1 MWTHSHIRP
10 PTQQHTWHLSFV
22 VAALEVSD
30 SVVLL
35 AAGPVSLRNAIS
47 CRQQDWSA
55 SAVWLWRT
63 RPEPRPLWLENAR
76 MIWRRTAPAKCATES
91 AICPWWVWMSPSV
104 FADLQ
109 GDDFGNWLL
118 PCVDHSNNN
127 KSSYKVQNL
136 VLGDYSKCL
145 PPHPHHTTHARTHAR
160 MHARTHA
167 HTHRH
172 PHTQA
177 PAHTSILTIPS
188 LKQAASRGLD
198 EDSSTEWKMETE

>member
-1 MWTHSHIRP
+1 MLDT
-10 PTQQHTWHLSFV
+10 
-22 VAALEVSD
+22 
-30 SVVLL
+30 VVLL
-35 AAGPVSLRNAIS
+35 VAGPVSLRNAIS

-63 RPEPRPLWLENAR
+63 HPEPRPLWLENAR
-76 MIWRRTAPAKCATES
+76 MIWRRTAPVKCATES

-127 KSSYKVQNL
+127 NSYKAQNL
-136 VLGDYSKCL
+136 VFRDYSKRV
-145 PPHPHHTTHARTHAR
+145 PPTPTAPHTHAQTHTG
-160 MHARTHA
+160 THI
-167 HTHRH
+167 HRH
-172 PHTQA
+172 PRTQA
-177 PAHTSILTIPS
+177 PAHTSILTIQS

-198 EDSSTEWKMETE
+198 EDCSTEWKMETE